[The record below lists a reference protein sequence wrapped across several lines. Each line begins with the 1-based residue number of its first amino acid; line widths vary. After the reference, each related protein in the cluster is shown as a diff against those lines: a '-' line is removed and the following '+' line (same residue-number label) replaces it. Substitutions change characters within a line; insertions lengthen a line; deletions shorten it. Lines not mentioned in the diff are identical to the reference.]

1 MRWLVLCSIFCL
13 SVLSADIPSYSELLK
28 APKGLAKDYYIYRYA
43 SEKNPNKAELK
54 ELQKL
59 IFRNSGKIK
68 KLFESKVGV
77 LKLPPE
83 CEGDIYAASLA
94 CQKDLLSKKYLE
106 GLSKEQRERLAQYF
120 KGRDNDLYTLSMAMN
135 SPDPLDYIN
144 ASGNIWAYYRY
155 LGASVNLANE
165 LRKIRPSRAMWASL
179 SKSNRFLNLLSEA
192 VVKGENA
199 TLKHWLLEL
208 NPSEPQGMAA
218 FWAGLNAL

>member
-1 MRWLVLCSIFCL
+1 MRWLVLCSIFSL

-83 CEGDIYAASLA
+83 CEGDIYA
-94 CQKDLLSKKYLE
+94 
-106 GLSKEQRERLAQYF
+106 
-120 KGRDNDLYTLSMAMN
+120 
-135 SPDPLDYIN
+135 
-144 ASGNIWAYYRY
+144 
-155 LGASVNLANE
+155 
-165 LRKIRPSRAMWASL
+165 
-179 SKSNRFLNLLSEA
+179 
-192 VVKGENA
+192 
-199 TLKHWLLEL
+199 
-208 NPSEPQGMAA
+208 
-218 FWAGLNAL
+218 